1 MPVQPGEPL
10 PPFSLP
16 AVTKDGETTLSL
28 DDFRGR
34 KLVLYFY
41 PKDDTPGC
49 TKEACGFRD
58 LTPDFEAKGAAIV
71 GISTDP
77 VKSHLKFRDKYALP
91 FPLLSDADHAYSEKV
106 GVWKDKSMYG
116 RSFKAVERTTILADE
131 NGIVLKVW
139 PKVKVDGHLDAVLAA
154 FSG

>member
-10 PPFSLP
+10 PAFSLP

-28 DDFRGR
+28 GDFKGK

-58 LTPDFEAKGAAIV
+58 LTPDFEKKGAAIV
-71 GISTDP
+71 GVSTDP
-77 VKSHLKFRDKYALP
+77 IKSHLKFRDKYTLP
-91 FPLLSDADHAYSEKV
+91 FPLLSDTDHAFSEAV
-106 GVWKDKSMYG
+106 GAWKDKSMYG
-116 RSFKAVERTTILADE
+116 RVFKAVERMTVLVDE
-131 NGIVLKVW
+131 NGIVEKVW
-139 PKVKVDGHLDAVLAA
+139 PKVKVDRHMEAVLA
-154 FSG
+154 SV

>member
-10 PPFSLP
+10 PAFSLP

-28 DDFRGR
+28 DDFRGK

-58 LTPDFEAKGAAIV
+58 LTPDFEAKGAAIIGV
-71 GISTDP
+71 STDSI
-77 VKSHLKFRDKYALP
+77 KSHLKFRDKYALP
-91 FPLLSDADHAYSEKV
+91 FPLLSDADHAFSEAV
-106 GVWKDKSMYG
+106 GAWKDKSMYG
-116 RSFKAVERTTILADE
+116 RVFKAVERTTILVDE
-131 NGIVLKVW
+131 TGVVQKVW
-139 PKVKVDGHLDAVLAA
+139 PKVKVDGHMQAVLAEL
-154 FSG
+154 